1 MILDAY
7 TAERNKQIHVDTD
20 LDLEFYRRIVR
31 ESFELLVQ
39 ILLNRLP

>member
-7 TAERNKQIHVDTD
+7 TAGRNKQIHADTG
-20 LDLEFYRRIVR
+20 LGLEFYHRTER
-31 ESFELLVQ
+31 EFFELLVQ